1 MTLKKIL
8 LTACFCGCLASALA
22 QKSDILMLQKHQRTI
37 TNYYAGS
44 NISFFTTDRMP
55 VSGVIDSLKRDS
67 LFLTQYDVRRFMTAQ
82 GASYIDTT
90 GKFRMAFSV
99 ANIGYFP
106 YTGRQPQSF
115 WGRLLMLGGGGFLLV
130 NMVNTLRVNEPP
142 FGKDNLPRVLGALGA
157 VAFGGRFA
165 GHPERPGE
173 AGRQV
178 PTEIPIC
185 AVGAAVA
192 GFGVYGY
199 FCGKT
204 TNIGRAEE
212 NFWGKNLAHP
222 KTDAAVGFG
231 IARGVCT
238 LDLVC
243 KSALNT
249 NSTGQRHGW
258 PWHEKTKRA
267 L

>member
-1 MTLKKIL
+1 LDKKPIFLHARGHCNTNTIPALPYLSKFAFMTLKKIL

-22 QKSDILMLQKHQRTI
+22 QQSDILMLQKHQRTI

-99 ANIGYFP
+99 ASIGYFP

-157 VAFGGRFA
+157 VALGAGLLATQKDQVKLGGKYRLK
-165 GHPERPGE
+165 
-173 AGRQV
+173 
-178 PTEIPIC
+178 
-185 AVGAAVA
+185 
-192 GFGVYGY
+192 Y
-199 FCGKT
+199 
-204 TNIGRAEE
+204 
-212 NFWGKNLAHP
+212 L
-222 KTDAAVGFG
+222 
-231 IARGVCT
+231 
-238 LDLVC
+238 
-243 KSALNT
+243 SA
-249 NSTGQRHGW
+249 Q
-258 PWHEKTKRA
+258 
-267 L
+267 